1 LQTPVRQC
9 TFEKKV
15 SLEAVDLGI
24 RFVLGRAGTGKSRR
38 MFEQI
43 GEALQGRPDGPPL
56 VLLVPEQM
64 TQAADRVFAARF
76 GGTVRAQSLSF
87 RRLAFR
93 VMQEVGGASR
103 VHIDDTGKKMLLYK
117 IARKRGREFRAF
129 RRLTEGTG
137 WVEAAH
143 EWFAECKRYRVDAE
157 RLRETSSSQQLPAVL
172 RDKLHDLTI
181 LIGDMEAELAGR
193 YVDAED
199 YLSLLAEHL
208 PASPSI
214 RETEVWIDGFHGFT
228 PTEQQALLQLCK
240 HAASVTVA
248 LTLDRD
254 VHESDSLDELD
265 LFHPTLRTLR
275 VLKRMAAEEG
285 IEIEG
290 VTLLSGDYGERY
302 ELAPGLDAMECA
314 FIAKVNGLPPVS
326 SARSGEAVTILSA
339 ANPRAEAEAAARGI
353 VRIVANGEARWRDLA
368 VFVRNWEGYGD
379 IIASVFADHGIP
391 YFLDQ
396 KRAVAHHP
404 LSELVR
410 SAVDVVMSRWTYD
423 AVFRAV
429 KTDLLFKGGT
439 FKTDADARYA
449 MDKLEN
455 VVLAYG
461 IKGYR
466 WTDGSRWRLT
476 AGAPLEGDEAAFLER
491 MRIEEN
497 RVNQWRDLVAAPLFA
512 FEKRFTKAVTMR
524 DQTEALYRFL
534 EETGV
539 AETLVSWSEQAEQSG
554 QPERA
559 KEHDQLWDR
568 VVDTLDQLV
577 ELVGDEPAD
586 AELFAGM
593 IAAGLDSIRLGLI
606 PPALDQVL
614 VGSLDRTR
622 AFGVKR
628 LFLLGVNDGV
638 IPMRPKEK
646 GVITEAE
653 RGRLLESGLE
663 LAPDDRIRLLD
674 ERFMLYNALFLPS
687 NGLWISYALSDPEGK
702 TLLPSEWIQ
711 TIKHIAPGAKMLYMP
726 GDLPAGADDE
736 EALGRLSGPSRAVAE
751 LLPQLRRWKRGET
764 ISGVWWAV
772 YNWLCERPYWHEKL
786 QSMLPSLEYSNR
798 EERLTEETAIALYGD
813 VLRSSVSRLER
824 FAACPFAHFAA
835 YGLRLNERRLYR
847 LEAPDIGQLYHAA
860 LSQLAKR
867 LSEEGRTWAELS
879 AEEALQLAFQT
890 VEELAPKLMAEIL
903 FSSNRHRYMT
913 RKLKQVVGRTAEVL
927 RGQAVRSG
935 FRQAAS
941 ELSFGEGGA
950 MPPLTFTLPN
960 GVVMELQGRID
971 RIDGAQGEKG
981 EWYLRVIDYKSRE
994 HRLRLSDVYYGL
1006 SLQLLA
1012 YADAAGTHAKTW
1024 FGKEAAIAGALY
1036 FHVHKPT
1043 LTLSNAAEPELAA
1056 AEQFKSFKM
1065 QGLLLGKPE
1074 AARMMDTGI
1083 DSGFSPVVPLQWKT
1097 DGTLA
1102 SKSKAADGAKWSQLR
1117 RFVQEKMTEL
1127 GAGVACGV
1135 IEAAPY
1141 RSKKETPCTFCKYKP
1156 VCGFD
1161 PELGGNAYRPLPP
1174 LADEDVWERIDRK
1187 EEPQ

>member
-1 LQTPVRQC
+1 L
-9 TFEKKV
+9 EKKV
-15 SLEAVDLGI
+15 SLEAVVLGI

-43 GEALQGRPDGPPL
+43 GEELQGRPDGPPL
-56 VLLVPEQM
+56 ILLVPEQM
-64 TQAADRVFAARF
+64 TQAADRAFAARF
-76 GGTVRAQSLSF
+76 GGTIRAQSLSF

-103 VHIDDTGKKMLLYK
+103 IHIDDTGKKMLLYK

-143 EWFAECKRYRVDAE
+143 EWFAECKRYRVNAE
-157 RLRETSSSQQLPAVL
+157 RLLDVSSSPSFPPLL
-172 RDKLHDLTI
+172 KDKLHDLSI
-181 LIGDMEAELAGR
+181 LIGDMEAELTGR
-193 YVDAED
+193 YVDSED
-199 YLSLLAEHL
+199 YLRLLAEHL
-208 PASPSI
+208 PSSQSI
-214 RETEVWIDGFHGFT
+214 RETRLWIDGFHGFT

-240 HAASVTVA
+240 HAAGVTVG
-248 LTLDRD
+248 LTLDREIR
-254 VHESDSLDELD
+254 ESDSLDELE
-265 LFHPTLRTLR
+265 LFHPTAQTLLA
-275 VLKRMAAEEG
+275 LKRMAAEEG
-285 IEIEG
+285 IEVED
-290 VTLLSGDYGERY
+290 VTMLSGEQGERY
-302 ELAPGLDAMECA
+302 ALAPGLAAMERA
-314 FIAKVNGLPPVS
+314 FVAKVNGLPHRVAAS
-326 SARSGEAVTILSA
+326 SGEAVTVCSA
-339 ANPRAEAEAAARGI
+339 ANPRAEAEAAARDI
-353 VRIVANGEARWRDLA
+353 LRIVAGGEARWRDLA

-379 IIASVFADHGIP
+379 IVAAVFADNGIP

-410 SAVDVVMSRWTYD
+410 SAVDVVLSRWTYD

-429 KTDLLFKGGT
+429 KTDLLFPRGT
-439 FKTDADARYA
+439 FKTDADARFA

-455 VVLAYG
+455 VVLEYG

-476 AGAPLEGDEAAFLER
+476 AGVPLEGDEGAFLER
-491 MRIEEN
+491 MRIEEE
-497 RVNQWRDLVAAPLFA
+497 RVNKWRDVVAAPLSA
-512 FEKRFTKAVTMR
+512 FEKRFAKAASMR

-534 EETGV
+534 EDTG
-539 AETLVSWSEQAEQSG
+539 AGDTLERWSEQAERDG

-593 IAAGLDSIRLGLI
+593 IAAGLDSIRMGLV

-628 LFLLGVNDGV
+628 LYLLGVNDGV

-653 RGRLLESGLE
+653 RSRLHESGLE
-663 LAPDDRIRLLD
+663 LAPDDKRRLLD

-687 NGLWISYALSDPEGK
+687 EGLWISYALSDPEGK
-702 TLLPSEWIQ
+702 MLLPSEWIQ
-711 TIKHIAPGAKMLYMP
+711 TIKQLAPQAKSLYMP
-726 GDLPAGADDE
+726 GDLPSGADDE
-736 EALGRLSGPSRAVAE
+736 EALERLSRPSRALAE

-786 QSMLPSLEYSNR
+786 QTMLPSLEYRNR
-798 EERLTEETAIALYGD
+798 EAKLTEETAIALYGD

-824 FAACPFAHFAA
+824 FASCPFAHFAA

-879 AEEALQLAFQT
+879 EEEALQLAFWT

-913 RKLKQVVGRTAEVL
+913 RKLKQVVGRTAEAL
-927 RGQAVRSG
+927 RGQAARSG

-950 MPPLTFTLPN
+950 MPPLKFTLPN

-971 RIDGAQGEKG
+971 RIDGAQGERG
-981 EWYLRVIDYKSRE
+981 DWYLRVIDYKSRE
-994 HRLRLSDVYYGL
+994 HRLSLSDVYYGL

-1012 YADAAGTHAKTW
+1012 YADAAAAHAKSW
-1024 FGKEAAIAGALY
+1024 FGEEAAIAGALY

-1043 LTLSNAAEPELAA
+1043 LSLSNAAEPELAA

-1065 QGLLLGKPE
+1065 QGLLLDELE
-1074 AARMMDTGI
+1074 AARKMDTAI

-1097 DGTLA
+1097 DGTLSA
-1102 SKSKAADGAKWSQLR
+1102 KSKAADGAKWGRLR
-1117 RFVQEKMTEL
+1117 SFVREKMTEL
-1127 GAGVACGV
+1127 GHDVACGV

-1161 PELGGNAYRPLPP
+1161 PELGGNAYRLLPP
-1174 LADEDVWERIDRK
+1174 LTDEDVWERMERK
-1187 EEPQ
+1187 GESE